1 MGDQSKDIILSIRGM
16 SKSFGRNRVLDHIN
30 LDVRKGTVMGLMG
43 ENGAGKSTMMKCLFG
58 TYQKDE
64 GTIYLDGKEVNFS
77 GPKDALENGI
87 AMVHQELNQCLE
99 RNVVDNLFL
108 GRYPVNSLGM
118 IDEGRMKNEASEL
131 FRKLGMTVNLDQPMR
146 NMSVSQRQMCEIA
159 KAISYNSKVIV
170 LDEPTSSLTVQE
182 VDKLFDMMRMLRDQ
196 GISLIYISHKMDEI
210 FEICDD
216 ISVLRDGNLVMTK
229 SAKET
234 NMNELI
240 TAMVGRV
247 LENRFP
253 PVDNQP
259 KDVILS
265 IQHLSTKYEPY
276 LQDVTF
282 DVREGEIFGLYGLV
296 GAGRTELLAYYFSIR
311 NLERMSLQVSDTVSI
326 QMYRAACQ
334 KKHVRRIPE
343 LRQNAGLTT
352 PLLAGLLH
360 TKLYLPA
367 TGYSAEERKLIF
379 YHELTHY
386 CHRDLWYK
394 MLLRICASIYWF
406 NPFLLIMLKEADKDI
421 ENLCDTAVV
430 RRVNK
435 KEHKLYRQLLLR
447 TVAMENQIP
456 YVTASLND
464 SEMVFKDRILYM
476 VNIRKL
482 RKGILPGIL
491 VTLLLAGGN
500 LVFNVS
506 AGTDTVSVETEK
518 SGIEKNA
525 DPEKNNVPDYAPFSE
540 MVTMQKAAETQDE
553 GGVTENTDTE
563 DSVDEE
569 EKADAE
575 TNDEPA
581 MENSGQV
588 SETTD
593 DGITSDNNGSVS
605 SYENLPA
612 GVPYT
617 SGFTTTS
624 GVASIVAPG
633 GGDEES
639 RVLYDNGD
647 GTYSD
652 YYGSRYSYQGD
663 GNWADANGNSYRTW
677 NDEGY
682 HFGNQLEQHELQG
695 SNGTVNVIETT
706 NGDYYYCDA
715 DGVGYTDNGDGT
727 WTDENGNIYTE

>member
-1 MGDQSKDIILSIRGM
+1 MDVLVLHILKLNIIAAVVILLV
-16 SKSFGRNRVLDHIN
+16 KVLATLFKGRVSARWKYLIWLLITISLCVPVRLPANLALVDFKVLRSSQQNTQNPKITDYA
-30 LDVRKGTVMGLMG
+30 VRPEESQKITETVSSAS
-43 ENGAGKSTMMKCLFG
+43 N
-58 TYQKDE
+58 D
-64 GTIYLDGKEVNFS
+64 
-77 GPKDALENGI
+77 
-87 AMVHQELNQCLE
+87 
-99 RNVVDNLFL
+99 
-108 GRYPVNSLGM
+108 
-118 IDEGRMKNEASEL
+118 MKNLTEIPEQKRTVRYESDKWLGIVALIFAAVWLSVAVL
-131 FRKLGMTVNLDQPMR
+131 KLTG
-146 NMSVSQRQMCEIA
+146 
-159 KAISYNSKVIV
+159 
-170 LDEPTSSLTVQE
+170 
-182 VDKLFDMMRMLRDQ
+182 
-196 GISLIYISHKMDEI
+196 
-210 FEICDD
+210 
-216 ISVLRDGNLVMTK
+216 
-229 SAKET
+229 
-234 NMNELI
+234 
-240 TAMVGRV
+240 
-247 LENRFP
+247 
-253 PVDNQP
+253 
-259 KDVILS
+259 
-265 IQHLSTKYEPY
+265 
-276 LQDVTF
+276 
-282 DVREGEIFGLYGLV
+282 
-296 GAGRTELLAYYFSIR
+296 ELLAYYFSIR

-593 DGITSDNNGSVS
+593 DGITSDNNESVS

-633 GGDEES
+633 EGDEES

-652 YYGSRYSYQGD
+652 AYGSRYSYQGD

-695 SNGTVNVIETT
+695 SNGTVNVTETT

>member
-1 MGDQSKDIILSIRGM
+1 MEVFILHILKLNIIAAVVILLV
-16 SKSFGRNRVLDHIN
+16 KVLATLFKGRVSARWKYLIWLLITISLCVPVRLPANLALVDFKVLRSSQQNTQNPKITDYA
-30 LDVRKGTVMGLMG
+30 VRPEESQKIT
-43 ENGAGKSTMMKCLFG
+43 ENVSSASN
-58 TYQKDE
+58 D
-64 GTIYLDGKEVNFS
+64 
-77 GPKDALENGI
+77 
-87 AMVHQELNQCLE
+87 
-99 RNVVDNLFL
+99 
-108 GRYPVNSLGM
+108 
-118 IDEGRMKNEASEL
+118 MKNLTEIPEQKRTVRYESDKWLGIVALIFAAVWLSVAVL
-131 FRKLGMTVNLDQPMR
+131 KLTG
-146 NMSVSQRQMCEIA
+146 
-159 KAISYNSKVIV
+159 
-170 LDEPTSSLTVQE
+170 
-182 VDKLFDMMRMLRDQ
+182 
-196 GISLIYISHKMDEI
+196 
-210 FEICDD
+210 
-216 ISVLRDGNLVMTK
+216 
-229 SAKET
+229 
-234 NMNELI
+234 
-240 TAMVGRV
+240 
-247 LENRFP
+247 
-253 PVDNQP
+253 
-259 KDVILS
+259 
-265 IQHLSTKYEPY
+265 
-276 LQDVTF
+276 
-282 DVREGEIFGLYGLV
+282 
-296 GAGRTELLAYYFSIR
+296 ELLAYYFSIR

-421 ENLCDTAVV
+421 ENLCDAAVV

-588 SETTD
+588 SETNDEPAMENSGQVSETTD
-593 DGITSDNNGSVS
+593 DGITSDNNESVS

-633 GGDEES
+633 EGDEES

-652 YYGSRYSYQGD
+652 AYGSRYSYQGD

>member
-1 MGDQSKDIILSIRGM
+1 MEVFILHILKLNIIAAVVILLVKVLATLFKGRVSARWKYFIWLLITISLCVPVRLPENLALVDFKVLR
-16 SKSFGRNRVLDHIN
+16 SSQQNTQNPKITDYAVRPEKSQKITE
-30 LDVRKGTVMGLMG
+30 TVSSAS
-43 ENGAGKSTMMKCLFG
+43 N
-58 TYQKDE
+58 D
-64 GTIYLDGKEVNFS
+64 
-77 GPKDALENGI
+77 
-87 AMVHQELNQCLE
+87 
-99 RNVVDNLFL
+99 
-108 GRYPVNSLGM
+108 
-118 IDEGRMKNEASEL
+118 MKNLTEIPEQKRTVRYESDKWLGIVALIFAAVWLSVTVL
-131 FRKLGMTVNLDQPMR
+131 KLTG
-146 NMSVSQRQMCEIA
+146 
-159 KAISYNSKVIV
+159 
-170 LDEPTSSLTVQE
+170 
-182 VDKLFDMMRMLRDQ
+182 
-196 GISLIYISHKMDEI
+196 
-210 FEICDD
+210 
-216 ISVLRDGNLVMTK
+216 
-229 SAKET
+229 
-234 NMNELI
+234 
-240 TAMVGRV
+240 
-247 LENRFP
+247 
-253 PVDNQP
+253 
-259 KDVILS
+259 
-265 IQHLSTKYEPY
+265 
-276 LQDVTF
+276 
-282 DVREGEIFGLYGLV
+282 
-296 GAGRTELLAYYFSIR
+296 ELLAYYFSIR

-352 PLLAGLLH
+352 PLLAGLFH

-593 DGITSDNNGSVS
+593 EPAMENSGQVSETTDDGITSDNNGSVS

>member
-1 MGDQSKDIILSIRGM
+1 MKI
-16 SKSFGRNRVLDHIN
+16 KN
-30 LDVRKGTVMGLMG
+30 KT
-43 ENGAGKSTMMKCLFG
+43 AGH
-58 TYQKDE
+58 
-64 GTIYLDGKEVNFS
+64 
-77 GPKDALENGI
+77 AGI
-87 AMVHQELNQCLE
+87 ACFSFALKGNRAGSPHFKIVRFKWWEHVTGRVSARWKYFIWLLITISLCVPVRLPANLAL
-99 RNVVDNLFL
+99 VDFKVLRSSQQNTQNPKITDYAV
-108 GRYPVNSLGM
+108 RPEESQKITETVSSASN
-118 IDEGRMKNEASEL
+118 DMKNLTEIPEQKRTVRYESDKWLGIVAVIFAAVWLSVAVL
-131 FRKLGMTVNLDQPMR
+131 KLTG
-146 NMSVSQRQMCEIA
+146 
-159 KAISYNSKVIV
+159 
-170 LDEPTSSLTVQE
+170 
-182 VDKLFDMMRMLRDQ
+182 
-196 GISLIYISHKMDEI
+196 
-210 FEICDD
+210 
-216 ISVLRDGNLVMTK
+216 
-229 SAKET
+229 
-234 NMNELI
+234 
-240 TAMVGRV
+240 
-247 LENRFP
+247 
-253 PVDNQP
+253 
-259 KDVILS
+259 
-265 IQHLSTKYEPY
+265 
-276 LQDVTF
+276 
-282 DVREGEIFGLYGLV
+282 
-296 GAGRTELLAYYFSIR
+296 ELLAYYFSIR

-421 ENLCDTAVV
+421 ENLCDAAVV

-500 LVFNVS
+500 LVCNVS

-525 DPEKNNVPDYAPFSE
+525 DSEKNNVPDYAPFSE
-540 MVTMQKAAETQDE
+540 RVTMQKAAETQDE
-553 GGVTENTDTE
+553 GEVTENADIE

-569 EKADAE
+569 EKTDAE
-575 TNDEPA
+575 TNDEPV

-605 SYENLPA
+605 SYESLPA

-617 SGFTTTS
+617 SGFSTAS

-677 NDEGY
+677 NDEDY
-682 HFGNQLEQHELQG
+682 NFGTQLEKHELKG
-695 SNGTVNVIETT
+695 NSGTVNVKETT
-706 NGDYYYCDA
+706 NGDYYYCDSE
-715 DGVGYTDNGDGT
+715 GVGYTDNGDGT
-727 WTDENGNIYTE
+727 WTDENGNLYEE

>member
-1 MGDQSKDIILSIRGM
+1 MEVFILHILKLNIIAAVVILLVKVLATLFKGRVSARWKYLIWLLITISLCVPVRLPENLALVDFKVLR
-16 SKSFGRNRVLDHIN
+16 SSQQNTQNPKITDYAVRPEKSQKITE
-30 LDVRKGTVMGLMG
+30 TVSSAS
-43 ENGAGKSTMMKCLFG
+43 N
-58 TYQKDE
+58 D
-64 GTIYLDGKEVNFS
+64 
-77 GPKDALENGI
+77 
-87 AMVHQELNQCLE
+87 
-99 RNVVDNLFL
+99 
-108 GRYPVNSLGM
+108 
-118 IDEGRMKNEASEL
+118 MKNLTEIPEQKRTVRYESDKWLGIVALIFAAVWLSVTVL
-131 FRKLGMTVNLDQPMR
+131 KLTG
-146 NMSVSQRQMCEIA
+146 
-159 KAISYNSKVIV
+159 
-170 LDEPTSSLTVQE
+170 
-182 VDKLFDMMRMLRDQ
+182 
-196 GISLIYISHKMDEI
+196 
-210 FEICDD
+210 
-216 ISVLRDGNLVMTK
+216 
-229 SAKET
+229 
-234 NMNELI
+234 
-240 TAMVGRV
+240 
-247 LENRFP
+247 
-253 PVDNQP
+253 
-259 KDVILS
+259 
-265 IQHLSTKYEPY
+265 
-276 LQDVTF
+276 
-282 DVREGEIFGLYGLV
+282 
-296 GAGRTELLAYYFSIR
+296 ELLAYYFSIR

-593 DGITSDNNGSVS
+593 EPAMENSGQVSETTDDGITSDNNGSVS

>member
-1 MGDQSKDIILSIRGM
+1 MEVLILHILKLNIIAAVVILLV
-16 SKSFGRNRVLDHIN
+16 KVLATLFKGRVSARWKYLIWLLITISLCVPVRLPENLTLVDFKVLRSSQQNTQNPKITDYA
-30 LDVRKGTVMGLMG
+30 VRPEESQKITETVSSAS
-43 ENGAGKSTMMKCLFG
+43 N
-58 TYQKDE
+58 D
-64 GTIYLDGKEVNFS
+64 
-77 GPKDALENGI
+77 
-87 AMVHQELNQCLE
+87 
-99 RNVVDNLFL
+99 
-108 GRYPVNSLGM
+108 
-118 IDEGRMKNEASEL
+118 MKNLTEIPEQKRTVRYESDKWMEIVAVIFAAVWLSVAVL
-131 FRKLGMTVNLDQPMR
+131 KLIG
-146 NMSVSQRQMCEIA
+146 
-159 KAISYNSKVIV
+159 
-170 LDEPTSSLTVQE
+170 
-182 VDKLFDMMRMLRDQ
+182 
-196 GISLIYISHKMDEI
+196 
-210 FEICDD
+210 
-216 ISVLRDGNLVMTK
+216 
-229 SAKET
+229 
-234 NMNELI
+234 
-240 TAMVGRV
+240 
-247 LENRFP
+247 
-253 PVDNQP
+253 
-259 KDVILS
+259 
-265 IQHLSTKYEPY
+265 
-276 LQDVTF
+276 
-282 DVREGEIFGLYGLV
+282 
-296 GAGRTELLAYYFSIR
+296 ELLAYYFSIR

-553 GGVTENTDTE
+553 GGVTEKNNVPDYAPFSEMVTMQKAAETQDEGGVTENTDTE

-593 DGITSDNNGSVS
+593 DGITSDNNESVS

-617 SGFTTTS
+617 SGFTTTF

-633 GGDEES
+633 EGDEES

-652 YYGSRYSYQGD
+652 AYGSRYSYQGD

>member
-1 MGDQSKDIILSIRGM
+1 MEVFILHIL
-16 SKSFGRNRVLDHIN
+16 KLNVIAAVVILLVKVLATLFKGRVSARWKYLIWLLITISLCVPVRLPANLALVDFKVLRSSQQNTQNPKITDYA
-30 LDVRKGTVMGLMG
+30 VRPEESQKIT
-43 ENGAGKSTMMKCLFG
+43 ENVSSASN
-58 TYQKDE
+58 D
-64 GTIYLDGKEVNFS
+64 
-77 GPKDALENGI
+77 
-87 AMVHQELNQCLE
+87 
-99 RNVVDNLFL
+99 
-108 GRYPVNSLGM
+108 
-118 IDEGRMKNEASEL
+118 MKNLTEIPEQKRTVRYESDKWLGIVALIFAAVWLSVAVL
-131 FRKLGMTVNLDQPMR
+131 KLTG
-146 NMSVSQRQMCEIA
+146 
-159 KAISYNSKVIV
+159 
-170 LDEPTSSLTVQE
+170 
-182 VDKLFDMMRMLRDQ
+182 
-196 GISLIYISHKMDEI
+196 
-210 FEICDD
+210 
-216 ISVLRDGNLVMTK
+216 
-229 SAKET
+229 
-234 NMNELI
+234 
-240 TAMVGRV
+240 
-247 LENRFP
+247 
-253 PVDNQP
+253 
-259 KDVILS
+259 
-265 IQHLSTKYEPY
+265 
-276 LQDVTF
+276 
-282 DVREGEIFGLYGLV
+282 
-296 GAGRTELLAYYFSIR
+296 ELLAYYFSIR

-581 MENSGQV
+581 ADAETNDEPAMENSGQV

-593 DGITSDNNGSVS
+593 DGITSDNNESVS

-633 GGDEES
+633 EGDEES

-652 YYGSRYSYQGD
+652 AYGSRYSYQGD

>member
-1 MGDQSKDIILSIRGM
+1 MDVLVLHILKLNIIAAVVILLVKVLATLFKGRVSARWKYFIWLLITISLCVPVRLPANLALVDFKVLRSSQQNTQNSKITDYA
-16 SKSFGRNRVLDHIN
+16 
-30 LDVRKGTVMGLMG
+30 VRPEESQKITETVSSAS
-43 ENGAGKSTMMKCLFG
+43 N
-58 TYQKDE
+58 D
-64 GTIYLDGKEVNFS
+64 
-77 GPKDALENGI
+77 
-87 AMVHQELNQCLE
+87 
-99 RNVVDNLFL
+99 
-108 GRYPVNSLGM
+108 
-118 IDEGRMKNEASEL
+118 MKNLTEIPEQKRTVRYESDKWLGIVAVIFVAVWLSVAVL
-131 FRKLGMTVNLDQPMR
+131 KLTG
-146 NMSVSQRQMCEIA
+146 
-159 KAISYNSKVIV
+159 
-170 LDEPTSSLTVQE
+170 
-182 VDKLFDMMRMLRDQ
+182 
-196 GISLIYISHKMDEI
+196 
-210 FEICDD
+210 
-216 ISVLRDGNLVMTK
+216 
-229 SAKET
+229 
-234 NMNELI
+234 
-240 TAMVGRV
+240 
-247 LENRFP
+247 
-253 PVDNQP
+253 
-259 KDVILS
+259 
-265 IQHLSTKYEPY
+265 
-276 LQDVTF
+276 
-282 DVREGEIFGLYGLV
+282 
-296 GAGRTELLAYYFSIR
+296 ELLAYYFSIR

-593 DGITSDNNGSVS
+593 EPAMENSGQVSETTDDGITSDNNGSVS

-677 NDEGY
+677 NDEDY
-682 HFGNQLEQHELQG
+682 YSGNQLEQHELQG
-695 SNGTVNVIETT
+695 SNGTVTVKETT

>member
-1 MGDQSKDIILSIRGM
+1 MEVFILHILKLNIIAAVVILLV
-16 SKSFGRNRVLDHIN
+16 KVLATLFKGRVSARWKYFIWLLITISLCVPVRLPANLALVDFKVLRSSQQNTQNPKITDYA
-30 LDVRKGTVMGLMG
+30 VRPEESQKIT
-43 ENGAGKSTMMKCLFG
+43 ENVSSASN
-58 TYQKDE
+58 D
-64 GTIYLDGKEVNFS
+64 
-77 GPKDALENGI
+77 
-87 AMVHQELNQCLE
+87 
-99 RNVVDNLFL
+99 
-108 GRYPVNSLGM
+108 
-118 IDEGRMKNEASEL
+118 MKNLTEIPEQKRTVRYESDKWLGIVALIFAAVWLSVAVL
-131 FRKLGMTVNLDQPMR
+131 KLTG
-146 NMSVSQRQMCEIA
+146 
-159 KAISYNSKVIV
+159 
-170 LDEPTSSLTVQE
+170 
-182 VDKLFDMMRMLRDQ
+182 
-196 GISLIYISHKMDEI
+196 
-210 FEICDD
+210 
-216 ISVLRDGNLVMTK
+216 
-229 SAKET
+229 
-234 NMNELI
+234 
-240 TAMVGRV
+240 
-247 LENRFP
+247 
-253 PVDNQP
+253 
-259 KDVILS
+259 
-265 IQHLSTKYEPY
+265 
-276 LQDVTF
+276 
-282 DVREGEIFGLYGLV
+282 
-296 GAGRTELLAYYFSIR
+296 ELLAYYFSIR

-593 DGITSDNNGSVS
+593 EPAMENSGQVSETTDDGITSDNNGSVS

-652 YYGSRYSYQGD
+652 AYGSRYSYQGD

-677 NDEGY
+677 NDEDY
-682 HFGNQLEQHELQG
+682 NFGTQLEKHELKG
-695 SNGTVNVIETT
+695 SSGTVNVKETT
-706 NGDYYYCDA
+706 NGDYYYCDSE
-715 DGVGYTDNGDGT
+715 GVGYTDNGDGT
-727 WTDENGNIYTE
+727 WTDENGNLYEE